1 MIILVSIVATVSLGC
16 SVVALIISIKES
28 CKKQEQPPVVVNPDP
43 ATTTTTAPMESP
55 FVYDETRTVYTLDG
69 SLEVT
74 GSIACLKKKEVDHG
88 I

>member
-1 MIILVSIVATVSLGC
+1 MIYLTLFIAIVALGC

-43 ATTTTTAPMESP
+43 ATTTTTTAPMESP
-55 FVYDETRTVYTLDG
+55 FVYDETRTAYILDG

-74 GSIACLKKKEVDHG
+74 GSVTALKKGGKK
-88 I
+88 

>member
-1 MIILVSIVATVSLGC
+1 MIILVSIVAIVALGC

-43 ATTTTTAPMESP
+43 ATTTTTTTAPMESP
-55 FVYDETRTVYTLDG
+55 FVYDETRTVYILDG

-74 GSIACLKKKEVDHG
+74 GSVTALKKGGKK
-88 I
+88 

>member
-1 MIILVSIVATVSLGC
+1 MIILVSIVAIVALGC

-43 ATTTTTAPMESP
+43 ATTTTTVPMESP

-74 GSIACLKKKEVDHG
+74 GSVTALKKGGEK
-88 I
+88 